1 MGSLSIWHWL
11 IVLAIVIL
19 VFGTKKLRNAGGD
32 LGSAVKNFKQSMK
45 DGEEDAPKTP
55 AQLAQEQQKRDSEA
69 REHEHEQRSEEHTS
83 ELQALMRKSY
93 GVFCLKKNNKNKQ
106 NKLKITTQ
114 KNK

>member
-1 MGSLSIWHWL
+1 MSWRAVSAHPATSRKLRGHILEGDSVMGSLSIWHWL

-69 REHEHEQRSEEHTS
+69 REHEHEQTR
-83 ELQALMRKSY
+83 
-93 GVFCLKKNNKNKQ
+93 N
-106 NKLKITTQ
+106 
-114 KNK
+114 